1 MKSESGDRTQERG
14 GDCAN
19 CPNSASRAQAEL
31 GKPGRRRFLN
41 YLLGTGVVGTAIAI
55 LYPVL
60 KFITPPHLI
69 EAAQNTVTAGTVS
82 EMALNSGKIF
92 KFGTQPGLLIRSAT
106 GEYKAFSAVCTH
118 LDCIVQYQPE
128 KKQIWCACHN
138 GEYNLSGQNVG
149 GPPPRPLE
157 EYVVNTRG
165 DEIIVSK
172 G

>member
-1 MKSESGDRTQERG
+1 MESESDDGIQKRG
-14 GDCAN
+14 VDCAT
-19 CPNSASRAQAEL
+19 CPNSVTRTQPEL
-31 GKPGRRRFLN
+31 ARPGRRSFLN
-41 YLLGTGVVGTAIAI
+41 YLLGTGVVGTAVAV

-82 EMALNSGKIF
+82 EMPLNSGKIF

-128 KKQIWCACHN
+128 KRQIWCACHN

-149 GPPPRPLE
+149 GPPPRPLD